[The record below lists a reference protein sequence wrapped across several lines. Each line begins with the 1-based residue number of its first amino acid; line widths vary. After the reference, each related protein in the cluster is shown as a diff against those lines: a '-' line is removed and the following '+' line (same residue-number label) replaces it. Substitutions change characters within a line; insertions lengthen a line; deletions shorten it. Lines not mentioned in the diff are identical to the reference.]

1 MKHKNDM
8 NLLKIVITVSI
19 IFCLLS
25 CDNGVGPC
33 VHTYNEPIL
42 NITSL
47 RDTVNYNHPRFVIL
61 RELKINGSKEY
72 GAYPLTKSY
81 GIVENDSIFYCNIPF
96 GFGVE
101 EGKYEFIIEAEGFP
115 PKQITIENV
124 HYSVFEGGC
133 PSYNDGGKRVELI
146 IN

>member
-1 MKHKNDM
+1 MKSSIKFI
-8 NLLKIVITVSI
+8 IVIFFTFI
-19 IFCLLS
+19 ILS
-25 CDNGVGPC
+25 CNEDNGIGPC
-33 VHTYNEPIL
+33 VHTYKEPIL
-42 NITSL
+42 NVTSL
-47 RDTVNYNHPRFVIL
+47 RDTANYNHPRFIIL

-72 GAYPLTKSY
+72 GAYPLMESY
-81 GIVENDSIFYCNIPF
+81 GIVGNDSIYYCNIPF

-101 EGKYEFIIEAEGFP
+101 EGKYEFIIEGEGFQ

-124 HYSVFEGGC
+124 SYSVFDGGC

>member
-1 MKHKNDM
+1 MKDSYKIIF
-8 NLLKIVITVSI
+8 IVIIT
-19 IFCLLS
+19 FCFLS
-25 CDNGVGPC
+25 CEENNSTGPC

-42 NITSL
+42 NITSI
-47 RDTVNYNHPRFVIL
+47 RDTVNFNHPRFIIL
-61 RELKINGSKEY
+61 RELKINGSKQF
-72 GAYPLTKSY
+72 GAYPLTASY
-81 GIVENDSIFYCNIPF
+81 SIVTNDSIFYCNIPF

-101 EGKYEFIIEAEGFP
+101 EGKYEFIIEAEGFQ

-124 HYSVFEGGC
+124 SYSVFEGGC